1 MFEGIFLFVA
11 YLFQSVIGK
20 ILVPKAEKP
29 SVSCLTKRLISNVL
43 SLKQFRPLASGSTF
57 HMLASA
63 LRPNHGFRYTKQE
76 YLLEGEI
83 VLDWMNPESNKGIV
97 ILFPGLGGSS
107 QGIHMVCLT
116 NELVKRGFA
125 VVVYNRRGHAKE
137 STLKITFP
145 EHANIEDTDLAINAI
160 SRSGIPIYAI
170 GISAGA
176 NNLVRYIGSKSNSP
190 ILAAVSIC
198 NVLDLNKSYERL
210 RKNRFL
216 DRLVTSWIKSI
227 YERHYG
233 KIANI
238 NTMKQFDE
246 YVTGKPVDKY
256 YEEQSS
262 VKALESIQIPILCIS
277 SRNDMIV
284 EPCVCDI
291 QNKIALKNPN
301 VVSVNTIDGGHVG
314 FMTKDGNW
322 ADKVAAEW
330 IDDRRRDLGKWPLEK
345 A

>member
-1 MFEGIFLFVA
+1 MFEGILLFVT
-11 YLFQSVIGK
+11 YFFQSIIGK
-20 ILVPKAEKP
+20 ILVPKPEKP
-29 SVSCLTKRLISNVL
+29 FVSCLTKRLISNIK
-43 SLKQFRPLASGSTF
+43 SLQQFSPLASGSTF

-63 LRPNHGFRYTKQE
+63 LRPNHGFQYTKKE
-76 YLLEGEI
+76 YLLNGEI
-83 VLDWMNPESNKGIV
+83 VLDWVNPNSQKGIV
-97 ILFPGLGGSS
+97 VLFPGLGGSS
-107 QGIHMVCLT
+107 HGIHMVCLT
-116 NELVKRGFA
+116 DELATRGFA

-137 STLKITFP
+137 SILNLNFP
-145 EHANIEDTDLAINAI
+145 EHANIEDTDMAIGAI

-176 NNLVRYIGSKSNSP
+176 NNLVRYLGSKSNSP

-210 RKNRFL
+210 RKSRFL

-233 KIANI
+233 PISNI

-246 YVTGKPVDKY
+246 YVTGKPLNEY
-256 YEEQSS
+256 YDEQSS
-262 VKALESIQIPILCIS
+262 VAALEAIQIPILCIS

-291 QNKIALKNPN
+291 QDEIALKNPN

-330 IDDRRRDLGKWPLEK
+330 IDARRRDLGKWPIEK

>member
-1 MFEGIFLFVA
+1 
-11 YLFQSVIGK
+11 
-20 ILVPKAEKP
+20 
-29 SVSCLTKRLISNVL
+29 
-43 SLKQFRPLASGSTF
+43 
-57 HMLASA
+57 
-63 LRPNHGFRYTKQE
+63 
-76 YLLEGEI
+76 LLDGEI

-160 SRSGIPIYAI
+160 SRSGIPIYGI

-210 RKNRFL
+210 RKSRFL

-262 VKALESIQIPILCIS
+262 VKALESIKIPILCIS

-291 QNKIALKNPN
+291 QDKIALKNPN

>member
-20 ILVPKAEKP
+20 IMVPKPEKP

-76 YLLEGEI
+76 YLLDGEI

-160 SRSGIPIYAI
+160 SRSGIPIYGI

-210 RKNRFL
+210 RKSRFL

-262 VKALESIQIPILCIS
+262 VKALESIKIPILCIS

-291 QNKIALKNPN
+291 QDKIALNNPN